1 MIHLASTDKYL
12 QWLLVVYTFLAY
24 ISITFHM
31 ALVKEYGGIA
41 TVLVGNTRK
50 AITIVLSFLFFP
62 KPFSV
67 YYFFGGV
74 LVFGCL
80 IGNAYMKEKKGGASV
95 KKNGESIII

>member
-1 MIHLASTDKYL
+1 
-12 QWLLVVYTFLAY
+12 
-24 ISITFHM
+24 M

-62 KPFSV
+62 KPVSI
-67 YYFFGGV
+67 YYLLGGI

-80 IGNAYMKEKKGGASV
+80 IGNAYMKEKMGGGSG
-95 KKNGESIII
+95 KKNGESIIT